1 VVQADQAEAV
11 GRRAA
16 AVAEV
21 DVVEAAAD
29 RQAAVLQAADEVDVG
44 VVAVARPVC
53 CYRCRF
59 ST

>member
-1 VVQADQAEAV
+1 V
-11 GRRAA
+11 A

-21 DVVEAAAD
+21 DVAEVAAD

-53 CYRCRF
+53 CHRCRF